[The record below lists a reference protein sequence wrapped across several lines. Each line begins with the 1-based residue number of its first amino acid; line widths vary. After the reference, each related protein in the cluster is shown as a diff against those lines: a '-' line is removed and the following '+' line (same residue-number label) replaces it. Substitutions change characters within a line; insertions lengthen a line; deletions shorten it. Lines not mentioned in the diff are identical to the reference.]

1 MTNEH
6 ELEVCKNSLLVSG
19 RQTVKPIH
27 VEEDF
32 IRMNEDVV
40 RSAVRF

>member
-19 RQTVKPIH
+19 RQTVKP
-27 VEEDF
+27 VYVAEGS
-32 IRMNEDVV
+32 RPMNEDVV